1 MTVAL
6 IRGVRQKPLQPLR
19 VNLGHP
25 LARDLA
31 AFLYHPAKAGLWDAV
46 SGAFTA
52 TTEGS
57 PAVVASHAG
66 ATFSVQG
73 DVRAAVTARNPLAVD
88 TNGVTL
94 IACARVRAQ
103 PGSIGMIAGY
113 AHNSSY
119 RGIVIGQTSATA
131 GIGWG
136 IMGSNGI
143 QIGGTSGA
151 ADTDRFRTVGVSVPS
166 GTAYS
171 WLDGVAQGSFSYTGN
186 MTDTAQRII
195 IGRDPQNYATFA
207 NADILWIAAFNR
219 VLNDDEH
226 AWWHRDPFAVLESY
240 PDRRLWGVQA
250 GGGGA
255 ITLNADQGTISV
267 TGYAATTTFSVA
279 AAQGTVS
286 VSGQAAAV
294 SFGMAAAHG
303 SVAVSG
309 QASTI
314 AFLAAAAQGSV
325 SVAGQAATVA
335 WAMAGDQGSVA
346 ITGYDATFDLPATG
360 NITMDADTGT
370 VTIAGFPAA
379 AAFAVQTEHGSI
391 SVTGQA
397 SAVLWGLNADLGTV
411 ALVGYD
417 ADFDGAEPAPA
428 TNIGVG
434 YYPVRKRRRVK
445 IGAEIFW
452 DDQRAAIAA
461 ALERLRAASPAP
473 EADSSAAP
481 RPASREAEPGTEAL
495 VASAANDPVPELA
508 SAAEFAA
515 YEAEVLAWE
524 RRRARNAQALAALL
538 LTET

>member
-1 MTVAL
+1 MARAFNGTTGTVLSGTPPTLTYPLTVAYWGKTTTTSGTQV
-6 IRGVRQKPLQPLR
+6 GV
-19 VNLGHP
+19 VLGNGNSDQYVS
-25 LARDLA
+25 LYLNGA
-31 AFLYHPAKAGLWDAV
+31 AASCFVTGQNAAAGNV
-46 SGAFTA
+46 STNTWFHHAG
-52 TTEGS
+52 
-57 PAVVASHAG
+57 VVASTTSLTSVLNGSAGSTNTTLTTASTPGSMYVGQGADGAILSWSGDIAEIAIWNVALTAAELTSLAAGISPLLIRPSALVSYMPLLGRHSPEIDLRGNMPLTVTG
-66 ATFSVQG
+66 ATASDHPRVFMPRGRPVAPKT
-73 DVRAAVTARNPLAVD
+73 AAN
-88 TNGVTL
+88 
-94 IACARVRAQ
+94 
-103 PGSIGMIAGY
+103 
-113 AHNSSY
+113 
-119 RGIVIGQTSATA
+119 
-131 GIGWG
+131 
-136 IMGSNGI
+136 
-143 QIGGTSGA
+143 
-151 ADTDRFRTVGVSVPS
+151 
-166 GTAYS
+166 
-171 WLDGVAQGSFSYTGN
+171 
-186 MTDTAQRII
+186 
-195 IGRDPQNYATFA
+195 
-207 NADILWIAAFNR
+207 
-219 VLNDDEH
+219 
-226 AWWHRDPFAVLESY
+226 
-240 PDRRLWGVQA
+240 
-250 GGGGA
+250 GA
-255 ITLNADQGTISV
+255 ITLNADQGSVTV
-267 TGYAATTTFSVA
+267 TGYAATATFSVA

-286 VSGQAAAV
+286 VSGQAATA
-294 SFGMAAAHG
+294 SFGMAAAQG

-314 AFLAAAAQGSV
+314 ALLTAAAQGSATV
-325 SVAGQAATVA
+325 VGQAATVA